1 MKRLKIYDILYN
13 ENLCR
18 IKLTIKSSSF
28 LVALFDK
35 LGKVDIKVK
44 FFAFHQDV
52 NEILQ
57 ITFCIEKSELKTAQ
71 KILTEMPLK
80 EKDIQIDPK
89 IGMVAI
95 YGPHFA
101 EKPGIIDM
109 MHRAVSSQGI
119 NILAI
124 STTVSTSFFIIHSSD
139 VVRAVNCLNETFEIP
154 RGKV

>member
-13 ENLCR
+13 ENLCQ
-18 IKLTIKSSSF
+18 IKLTIKNNSVLAS
-28 LVALFDK
+28 LFDK
-35 LGKVDIKVK
+35 LGKRDIKVK

-57 ITFCIEKSELKTAQ
+57 LTFCIEKSELKTAQ
-71 KILTEMPLK
+71 KILTEISL
-80 EKDIQIDPK
+80 EAKDIQIDPK

-101 EKPGIIDM
+101 EKPGILDM
-109 MHRAVSSQGI
+109 MHTAVSSQGI

-124 STTVSTSFFIIHSSD
+124 STTVSTSFFIIPSSD
-139 VVRAVNCLNETFEIP
+139 VARAVNCLNETFEIP

>member
-1 MKRLKIYDILYN
+1 MERLKIYDILYN
-13 ENLCR
+13 ENLCQ
-18 IKLTIKSSSF
+18 IKLTIKNNSF
-28 LVALFDK
+28 LASLFER
-35 LGKVDIKVK
+35 LGKRDIKIK
-44 FFAFHQDV
+44 FFAFHQGV
-52 NEILQ
+52 NELLQ
-57 ITFCIEKSELKTAQ
+57 LTFCVKKSEMKITQ